1 MNRSA
6 KEQVYSNVYQSLK
19 ENQAISN
26 LGYPEERKHYD
37 FNCSVGP
44 VKVSFADRFKYFL
57 LSFYNCIL
65 SILNMSN

>member
-37 FNCSVGP
+37 FNCF
-44 VKVSFADRFKYFL
+44 VSTVRM
-57 LSFYNCIL
+57 IPT
-65 SILNMSN
+65 

>member
-26 LGYPEERKHYD
+26 LGYPEERNTTTLIVVLD
-37 FNCSVGP
+37 
-44 VKVSFADRFKYFL
+44 L
-57 LSFYNCIL
+57 
-65 SILNMSN
+65 